1 VIAWQRTCLTVSLLL
16 GQESLEASNL
26 LADSVPRMH
35 VSPLI
40 LTVVSNAEETSQEIG
55 CNRCHRSMAGYR
67 CLHVEKQACYGQTLK
82 QVAVL
87 NLWPRDKLFHLI
99 AIVLN

>member
-1 VIAWQRTCLTVSLLL
+1 MIAWQRTCLKVSLLL

-40 LTVVSNAEETSQEIG
+40 LTVVSNAEETSQEID

-67 CLHVEKQACYGQTLK
+67 CLHVERHACYGQTLK

-87 NLWPRDKLFHLI
+87 KLWP
-99 AIVLN
+99 